1 MPGLAAE
8 TRSATL
14 GARRHKER
22 VMASVAEQYW
32 REVLDM
38 RRPLE
43 PVERHHAR
51 RQRLVLVRGGRFQR
65 ERKR

>member
-1 MPGLAAE
+1 
-8 TRSATL
+8 
-14 GARRHKER
+14 
-22 VMASVAEQYW
+22 MASVAEQYW
-32 REVLDM
+32 REVLDI

-51 RQRLVLVRGGRFQR
+51 RQRLVLVRGGRIQR